1 MVKKREVGLDDFNL
15 LAVLAKGNV
24 GKVMLAEEK
33 TTSNFYAIKVVKKK
47 FIIDCDEVERLA
59 SHCLSSFPQCH

>member
-47 FIIDCDEVERLA
+47 FIIDCDEVER
-59 SHCLSSFPQCH
+59 